1 MNNWRPEYEREKD
14 RVNEQLVAEKISA
27 VWGLTANKMPRMYH
41 LDFVLQDSV
50 KRLRGFAE
58 IKARNNKRDRYTT
71 YMIGLSKV
79 MAARK
84 LTEVTKLG
92 CILVVKWE
100 DQIGWINFTDHES
113 FGLGGR
119 TDRGDSQDIEPV
131 AYFDITRFKG
141 L

>member
-1 MNNWRPEYEREKD
+1 
-14 RVNEQLVAEKISA
+14 
-27 VWGLTANKMPRMYH
+27 MPRMYH

-58 IKARNNKRDRYTT
+58 IKARNNERDRYTT
-71 YMIGLSKV
+71 YMIGISKV

-100 DQIGWINFTDHES
+100 DQIGWINFTDHQS

-119 TDRGDSQDIEPV
+119 TDRCDSQDIEPV